1 MTNQHAREASLPALR
16 SQAPA
21 VASFLKLV
29 ANSNRLLLLC
39 KLTNGE
45 ACVSELEQ
53 ELNLSQP
60 ALSQHLARLRQEGV
74 LETRRDGQQIYY
86 SIRDPRIQRMLPF
99 LEQMASEFNVT
110 LASSHQAEHDDSNA

>member
-1 MTNQHAREASLPALR
+1 MDAPHPFAALK
-16 SQAPA
+16 SHSVT

-29 ANSNRLLLLC
+29 ANSNRLLVLC
-39 KLTNGE
+39 RLSGGE
-45 ACVSELEQ
+45 ACVSELEE

-86 SIRDPRIQRMLPF
+86 SISDPRIERMLPF
-99 LEQMASEFNVT
+99 LQEMAAT
-110 LASSHQAEHDDSNA
+110 LDEPTP

>member
-1 MTNQHAREASLPALR
+1 MNHSINNDHSLAELKSNATN
-16 SQAPA
+16 

-29 ANSNRLLLLC
+29 ANSNRLLVLC
-39 KLTNGE
+39 RLSGGE
-45 ACVSELEQ
+45 ACVSELEE

-86 SIRDPRIQRMLPF
+86 SIRDPRIVNMLPF
-99 LEQMASEFNVT
+99 LNEMA
-110 LASSHQAEHDDSNA
+110 ASLDQPLT